1 MKKMLKISLILII
14 SSLISCNKE
23 LLKNNTQVIFYSTC
37 YLNGFPETKITIL
50 KDSTF
55 FYQKSPFYEAKING
69 LWKNRRDTLYF
80 YSDKFNEIIED
91 DGLGSGAFK
100 INNQATNTE
109 KNHDIFLI
117 KSNKLIP
124 INDDGKID
132 CIYKK

>member
-1 MKKMLKISLILII
+1 MKNILKIFLFCSLL
-14 SSLISCNKE
+14 SCNNE
-23 LLKNNTQVIFYSTC
+23 LFKNNNQAVFYSSC

-69 LWKNRRDTLYF
+69 LWKSSRDTLYF

-100 INNQATNTE
+100 KNNQATNTE
-109 KNHDIFLI
+109 KNHDVFLI
-117 KSNKLIP
+117 KLNKLIP